1 MQEQDGFAKLH
12 QTVSSALDRAVKRL
26 ETKRQALRKQLDN
39 ADQAE
44 ATRKRADLIISH
56 LYR

>member
-12 QTVSSALDRAVKRL
+12 QTVSSALDRALKRL
-26 ETKRQALRKQLDN
+26 ETKCEALRKQLDS

-44 ATRKRADLIISH
+44 ATRKRADLIIAN